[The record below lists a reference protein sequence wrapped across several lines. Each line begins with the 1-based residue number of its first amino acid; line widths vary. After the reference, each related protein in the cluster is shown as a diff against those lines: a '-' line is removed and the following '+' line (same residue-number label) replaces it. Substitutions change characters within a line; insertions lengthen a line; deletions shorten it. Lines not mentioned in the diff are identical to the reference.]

1 MDSHSKRLHPK
12 LRMLANG
19 SESVN
24 AQRATISQSV
34 ASQVEPVSVAKTAQG
49 EIAIAT
55 QRAFAAGAVDALS
68 LRLEEPPAKRQK
80 LDKAGVAT
88 KAFVN
93 VFVETQ
99 QSDLGADNPTKA
111 VEAALRRIAARLKD
125 SETSKLGTAVLSRRN
140 FVSATVPIASLEEV
154 ASTPGVSFVHGC
166 EAITFSFP
174 EADTPKVTAPK
185 ARSVKV
191 DGKRQDGDGVI
202 IGIIDV
208 GGFDYAHPDF
218 LDANG
223 RTRFVSIWDQGGD
236 SRAPPQ
242 PFGYGSE
249 ISQARM
255 NKAIELGKQH
265 NLPPTDIERQSQSSP
280 GSHATHVTGIAA
292 GNRGVCPAAEIA
304 AVLVSIPIPD
314 GDREARRWTFADS
327 SRIVHAIEYLL
338 KLAEA
343 SNKPI
348 SINISLGTNG
358 GPHDGSN
365 GPCRWIDAALNH
377 PGRAICV
384 AAGNAGQQKGETT
397 DDLGWVM
404 GRIHTSGRV
413 PSRGLDVDLD
423 WVVVGDGYADVSE
436 NELEIWYGAQDRM
449 TVSIQPPGST
459 EWYTVA
465 PRQFM
470 ENQPLKNGT
479 YLSVYNEL
487 YHPTN
492 GDNYIAVYLSPNL
505 EPDSFAPIASG
516 TWKVRLHGDEIR
528 DGSFH
533 AWIERDDPQVVGRR
547 RSYAAYR
554 FPSFFSGAHRV
565 VTVANADDR
574 SGVINITSSQGPTR
588 DNRNKP
594 EIAAPG
600 TRIVAAC
607 GFDSER
613 KWTSMTGT
621 SMASPYVCGVIGL
634 MLSARRGLY
643 AAQCLGILRRT
654 ARPLP
659 SHNYEWRN
667 DAGYGVLNPV
677 EAIREAMAFDTRTER
692 TAR

>member
-1 MDSHSKRLHPK
+1 
-12 LRMLANG
+12 
-19 SESVN
+19 
-24 AQRATISQSV
+24 
-34 ASQVEPVSVAKTAQG
+34 
-49 EIAIAT
+49 
-55 QRAFAAGAVDALS
+55 
-68 LRLEEPPAKRQK
+68 
-80 LDKAGVAT
+80 VAT

-533 AWIERDDPQVVGRR
+533 AWIERDDPQEVGRR

-554 FPSFFSGAHRV
+554 CPSVFSERTNVDSHSIGSLGCAHRV